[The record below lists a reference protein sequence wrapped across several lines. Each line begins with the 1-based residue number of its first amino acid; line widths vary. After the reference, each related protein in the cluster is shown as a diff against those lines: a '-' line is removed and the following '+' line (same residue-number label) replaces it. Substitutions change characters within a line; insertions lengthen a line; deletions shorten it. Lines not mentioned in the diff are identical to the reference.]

1 MAASPP
7 ACWLDLDD
15 AFQSWQAGPDC
26 DWRAAPLETDF
37 LLNVTGNGIAT
48 AMVARGRASTAGEP
62 ARRGGLARSQRAA
75 HSLRH
80 VASAVPA
87 SRAGGAGKRL
97 AITDAIGRR
106 VLITGIQ
113 RPARRYL
120 TARTTVRATST
131 TVRTM
136 TASAARFAD
145 LRAATVSPVRR
156 SIATLRRRC
165 ISI

>member
-26 DWRAAPLETDF
+26 DWRAAPLETEY

-62 ARRGGLARSQRAA
+62 AHRGGLARSQRAA

-106 VLITGIQ
+106 
-113 RPARRYL
+113 RPYHRNPGTSQALPDGKDDCQGHQHGRENDDGERCPVRGLARGH
-120 TARTTVRATST
+120 
-131 TVRTM
+131 
-136 TASAARFAD
+136 RF
-145 LRAATVSPVRR
+145 PVRR
-156 SIATLRRRC
+156 SIATLRRR